1 MWFRAPLELG
11 VTKINEQKRNSP
23 VFIPTLLVTGIG
35 GPTPRAIVRSLKQH
49 GRFGPYRVIGVDCNP
64 FALGLYESAFID
76 KAYLVPHAKEASYWK
91 EIERIVRAE
100 NITVAVIQPDIE
112 VASWSER
119 IEQEKAPCLAFL
131 PPYEL
136 VKVLLNKWEI
146 TRALHETGLA
156 PHTVRVDLTDS
167 ESEVVI
173 DSLGLPFW
181 VRGVAGSSGLGALK
195 IENRDDLKCWI
206 RIQPQIRQF
215 IASEYLPGR
224 NFGCVCIFWKG
235 ELLRAACLERVQ
247 YLMSRVAPSG
257 ITGNASFGRLVNSPE
272 LVALASQAVGH
283 VCRKTVTKPHG
294 VLTVDFK
301 EDAGGVPKVTEINVR
316 HVATTSAL
324 AAGGAN
330 LAEDTVQLALGHL
343 ERVPRDGSF
352 VFKEGLVFLRDVDGA
367 PIVMSEENLL
377 KSKPYW
383 PGLISGLS
391 IKSRLENG

>member
-1 MWFRAPLELG
+1 M
-11 VTKINEQKRNSP
+11 S
-23 VFIPTLLVTGIG
+23 IPTLLVAGIG
-35 GPTPRAIVRSLKQH
+35 GPSPRAIVRSLKQY

-64 FALGLYESAFID
+64 FTLGLYESAFID
-76 KAYLVPHAKEASYWK
+76 KAYLVPHAKEASYWN
-91 EIERIVRAE
+91 EINKIVRAE

-173 DSLGLPFW
+173 ESLGLPFW
-181 VRGVAGSSGLGALK
+181 VRGVAGSSGLGAIK

-206 RIQPQIRQF
+206 KIQPQIREF

-235 ELLRAACLERVQ
+235 ELLRAACLERVR
-247 YLMSRVAPSG
+247 YIMSRVAPSG

-272 LVALASQAVGH
+272 LVGLASQAVGQI
-283 VCRKTVTKPHG
+283 CRKTATKPHG

-301 EDAGGVPKVTEINVR
+301 EDSGGVPKVTEINVR
-316 HVATTSAL
+316 HIATTSAL

-330 LAEDTVQLALGHL
+330 LAEDTIQLSLGHL
-343 ERVPRDGSF
+343 QRVPRDGSF
-352 VFKEGLVFLRDVDGA
+352 AFKEGLIFLRDVDGA
-367 PIVMSEENLL
+367 PIVMSEQNLL
-377 KSKPYW
+377 KSKPNLYSS
-383 PGLISGLS
+383 IS
-391 IKSRLENG
+391 